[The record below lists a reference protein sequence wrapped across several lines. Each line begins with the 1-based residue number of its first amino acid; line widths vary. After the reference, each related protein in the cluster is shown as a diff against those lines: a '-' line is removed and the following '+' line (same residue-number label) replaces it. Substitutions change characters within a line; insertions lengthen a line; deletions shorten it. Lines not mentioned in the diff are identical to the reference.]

1 MWRVFN
7 FQYTILK
14 KINKLNCN
22 LKEIAK
28 YFILKKWDTKDL
40 EQQFQHKKKKK
51 KAVTWTRENARE
63 RNKKLHDF

>member
-1 MWRVFN
+1 MWGVFN

-28 YFILKKWDTKDL
+28 YFILKNGIRRLRTTIST
-40 EQQFQHKKKKK
+40 QNK
-51 KAVTWTRENARE
+51 KAVKWTRENARE